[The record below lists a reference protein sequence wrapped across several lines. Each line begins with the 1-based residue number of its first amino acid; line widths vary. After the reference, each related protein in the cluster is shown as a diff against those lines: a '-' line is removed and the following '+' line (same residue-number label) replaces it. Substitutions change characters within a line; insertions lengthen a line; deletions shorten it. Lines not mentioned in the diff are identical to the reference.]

1 MSSQA
6 ADASSERFRNH
17 KPISKLVPAY
27 LPQVGSP
34 LVVDND
40 LYAAMQQAFR
50 VLVKEFTLSIRPGRA
65 RPQYLEQAQPARAV
79 LGQPH
84 GSHLSTSDR
93 LWFSLPA
100 RWRRTAWVSA
110 ASRVH
115 EAAGDELPTPTSRP
129 CSPDGAQYGFHYQS
143 NPVRTVMPR
152 GLRETGVRD
161 IVKTLQSTGLDKER
175 I

>member
-65 RPQYLEQAQPARAV
+65 
-79 LGQPH
+79 
-84 GSHLSTSDR
+84 
-93 LWFSLPA
+93 
-100 RWRRTAWVSA
+100 
-110 ASRVH
+110 
-115 EAAGDELPTPTSRP
+115 
-129 CSPDGAQYGFHYQS
+129 
-143 NPVRTVMPR
+143 
-152 GLRETGVRD
+152 
-161 IVKTLQSTGLDKER
+161 
-175 I
+175 